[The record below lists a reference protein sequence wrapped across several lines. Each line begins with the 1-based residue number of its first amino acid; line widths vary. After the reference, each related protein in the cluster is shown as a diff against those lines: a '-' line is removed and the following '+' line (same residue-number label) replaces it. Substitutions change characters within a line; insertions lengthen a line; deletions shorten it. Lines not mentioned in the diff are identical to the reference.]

1 MVADPIGVNL
11 KKRKGESSFM
21 KTGNLRLASAHAK
34 ERTTKERLL
43 KQQRPPQ
50 GFKGKRG
57 SETPSGA
64 SRTSGPKS
72 AGAGQFQKPS
82 PRFIERET
90 SRYDNP
96 WRGRDAKAQEPNQQE
111 SRSFERQ
118 DRRKPGPDI
127 GGGLE
132 GPRHGRMML
141 YGLHAVNA
149 ALGNPK
155 RRSHRLYVTPNALPR
170 LDHVPTD
177 RGFETIEVRPDA
189 LDRLLGTDTVH
200 QGVALE
206 VEPLAGVGL
215 DDLATE
221 GIVLVLD
228 QITDPHNVGAI
239 LRSAAAFGVKAL
251 VVTERHSPHMT
262 GVLAKTASGALEYVP
277 IIEVVNLS
285 QCLTQ
290 LGAMGFWRIGL
301 DSEGQEVLNN
311 TKITPPLA
319 LVLGAEGKGL
329 RRLTRERCDV
339 LARLDMPGAIKSLN
353 VSNAAAI
360 SLALLTLR

>member
-1 MVADPIGVNL
+1 
-11 KKRKGESSFM
+11 
-21 KTGNLRLASAHAK
+21 LRLAPAHAK
-34 ERTTKERLL
+34 ERLTKELLL

-57 SETPSGA
+57 SDAPSGA

-96 WRGRDAKAQEPNQQE
+96 WRGRDAKAGEPKPQDQ
-111 SRSFERQ
+111 RSYERQ
-118 DRRKPGPDI
+118 DRRKPAPDMSA
-127 GGGLE
+127 GLE

-155 RRSHRLYVTPNALPR
+155 RRAHRLYVTANALPR
-170 LDHVPTD
+170 LEHVPTD
-177 RGFETIEVRPDA
+177 DRHFETIEVRPDA

-262 GVLAKTASGALEYVP
+262 GVLAKTASGALEHVP

-301 DSEGQEVLNN
+301 DSEGPEVLNN

-339 LARLDMPGAIKSLN
+339 LARLDLPGAIKSLN